1 MSFCKIVWSLFY
13 QTKDCPHQLKWN
25 EEKERGSG
33 WKKKKTKL
41 EWLMLDPV
49 PTGWCQLIIFKTEK
63 KVQSLDF
70 RDHQWALGDSDP
82 VYLLVLGFTWRR
94 GCQEKKA
101 KALIHLTEE
110 RGNRRNLKTKKKCF
124 FFSKNENK
132 GMVGTGLNDTLF
144 SKLQTDCIFQKR
156 KFISQSF

>member
-25 EEKERGSG
+25 EEKERGRG
-33 WKKKKTKL
+33 WKKEKKL

-82 VYLLVLGFTWRR
+82 VYLLVLGFTWRQ

-110 RGNRRNLKTKKKCF
+110 KGNRRNLKTKKKCF